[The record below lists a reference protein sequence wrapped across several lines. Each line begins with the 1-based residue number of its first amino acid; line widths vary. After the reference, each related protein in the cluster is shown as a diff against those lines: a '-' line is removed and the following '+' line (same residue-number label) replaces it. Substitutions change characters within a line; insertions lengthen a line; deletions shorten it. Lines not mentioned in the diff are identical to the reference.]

1 MTKKKPNCRAQKRQ
15 ALSILMSGILPF
27 AAVAAPLSRAT
38 AEDYKFE
45 DNDHAN
51 KPDAPADAGL
61 GDITGGDDGMNAGT
75 GCDGSGGGCGGGGG
89 GGGLFGGGRGG
100 GLFGKLNPGN
110 MAMLGMLAGLFGKGG
125 GGGSGLGG
133 IGGGGTGFGSGFGSG
148 FGTGQMQ
155 NPFNAATQP
164 AEYQQFE
171 QQQREYAAMKQQ
183 LADAQ
188 KQNQQNQQQAQKI
201 AELQKKLDELQ
212 QKLDAQAKAAEAAK
226 GTNTV
231 TKAATD
237 AGLFPPN
244 SKLQ

>member
-1 MTKKKPNCRAQKRQ
+1 MTKKTPNCRAQKRQ

-27 AAVAAPLSRAT
+27 AAVAAPLSRAA
-38 AEDYKFE
+38 AEDYNFE
-45 DNDHAN
+45 DHMDE
-51 KPDAPADAGL
+51 PDDPADAGL
-61 GDITGGDDGMNAGT
+61 EDITGGDDGMNAGF
-75 GCDGSGGGCGGGGG
+75 GCDSPGGNCGNPGGGR
-89 GGGLFGGGRGG
+89 GGRGG

-110 MAMLGMLAGLFGKGG
+110 MAMFGMLAGLFGRGGG

-133 IGGGGTGFGSGFGSG
+133 IGGGGTGFGSGFGTG

-212 QKLDAQAKAAEAAK
+212 QKLDAQAKAAEASK